1 MPDESENPSHRPE
14 GRDDDGDGEAFLDP
28 AEAEEEI
35 LLDEDHHMGEASDD
49 EDLEITLQND
59 SAAHFDK
66 HTDSIFCIAQHPVH
80 PSIVI
85 TGSGDDTAYIFD
97 STPTD
102 DRPVLPS
109 SYETTPQPRRERES
123 LNSIA
128 HLEGHTDSVNAVC
141 FTEPE
146 GEYVFTAGLDGKL
159 RVWRDSTTSL
169 TGMAWGFLAEVQEV
183 EEINWLAAC
192 PVSKDGGEEK
202 KNVIALGA
210 NDGSVWVYR
219 VDKHDTESPLYL
231 LTSFFQHTASCTAGA
246 WTPDGNLLATVS
258 EDASLYVYDVFGVAA
273 VAGIATSAGTQTVVG
288 LTAQDQRFAVD
299 GGLYSVA
306 VAPSGTF
313 AVVGGAEGHVKVV
326 GLPRV
331 STDSNQTSKQK
342 SKAKGGAQGPSAGG
356 GAGTLLASLQAQ
368 SDGVETLSFSSPPLS
383 LLAAGSVDGSIVLFD
398 TAHRFAIRRHIR
410 GAHGESAVVK
420 VDFVRDGSIG
430 SQPTGPAST
439 TSGRPW
445 LLTSVGMDGVVRRW
459 DTRGGTAAAGY
470 GLLKEWRGHA
480 GISENEEGEQ
490 SGGILGFVQGD
501 QGGKRIVTAGDDG
514 IALVF
519 EE

>member
-1 MPDESENPSHRPE
+1 MPEQPRESDHHRDEEGEDVFLDAADAAEEIIPDEDQHM
-14 GRDDDGDGEAFLDP
+14 
-28 AEAEEEI
+28 
-35 LLDEDHHMGEASDD
+35 EDASDED

-59 SAAHFDK
+59 STAHFDK

-80 PSIVI
+80 TSIV
-85 TGSGDDTAYIFD
+85 TTASGDDTAYMFD

-102 DRPVLPS
+102 DRPLLPT
-109 SYETTPQPRRERES
+109 SYETTPQPRKERES
-123 LNSIA
+123 LEPI
-128 HLEGHTDSVNAVC
+128 LRLDGHTDSVNAVC
-141 FTEPE
+141 FTEPA
-146 GEYVFTAGLDGKL
+146 GEYMLTAGLDGKL
-159 RVWRDSTTSL
+159 RAWRDTSASL
-169 TGMAWGFLAEVQEV
+169 TGKSWEFLAEVQEV
-183 EEINWLAAC
+183 EEINWLAVC
-192 PVSKDGGEEK
+192 PVSQSENEEK
-202 KNVIALGA
+202 RNVVALGA

-219 VDKHDTESPLYL
+219 VDKQDREAPLYML
-231 LTSFFQHTASCTAGA
+231 ASFFQHTASCTAGA
-246 WTPDGNLLATVS
+246 WSPDGNLLATVS
-258 EDASLYVYDVFGVAA
+258 EDASFYVYDVFGAA
-273 VAGIATSAGTQTVVG
+273 AAAGIASSAGTQTVVG

-306 VAPSGTF
+306 IAPSGTF
-313 AVVGGAEGHVKVV
+313 AVVGGAEGHIKVV

-331 STDSNQTSKQK
+331 SSDSNQTSRQK
-342 SKAKGGAQGPSAGG
+342 SKSKAGGAAPSAGG

-368 SDGVETLSFSSPPLS
+368 SDGIETVSFSSPPLN

-398 TAHRFAIRRHIR
+398 VAHRFAIRRHIR

-420 VDFVRDGSIG
+420 VDFVRDGEAST
-430 SQPTGPAST
+430 QRPTGPAST

-480 GISENEEGEQ
+480 GISENEDGEQ
-490 SGGILGFVQGD
+490 SGGILGFVHGD

-514 IALVF
+514 VALVF